1 METTTTTR
9 PVLVTGGTGT
19 LGRQVV
25 RGLLE
30 AGRDVRILGRHRP
43 RDRQDERHVQFFEG
57 DLATGVGVSEAVA
70 GSDTIVHTAGSQ
82 KGDADKA
89 RHLVDAATVAGTS
102 HIVYVSVVGADRIPV
117 RSAIDRAMF
126 GYFAA
131 KYEAEQIIAESG
143 IPWTSLRATQFH
155 DLTYKTVE
163 AMAKLPVIPVPAGW
177 QFQPVDSGEVADGLV
192 ELALGPPAGIV
203 PAIGGPKVY
212 DMADLVRSYLSA
224 TGKSRPIIRL
234 PLPGEAARA
243 FRAGAN
249 LAPDRAVGQ
258 GTWEEFLALRLAG
271 IARRSTVGHS
281 PGA

>member
-1 METTTTTR
+1 M
-9 PVLVTGGTGT
+9 
-19 LGRQVV
+19 
-25 RGLLE
+25 
-30 AGRDVRILGRHRP
+30 
-43 RDRQDERHVQFFEG
+43 
-57 DLATGVGVSEAVA
+57 
-70 GSDTIVHTAGSQ
+70 
-82 KGDADKA
+82 
-89 RHLVDAATVAGTS
+89 
-102 HIVYVSVVGADRIPV
+102 
-117 RSAIDRAMF
+117 
-126 GYFAA
+126 
-131 KYEAEQIIAESG
+131 
-143 IPWTSLRATQFH
+143 
-155 DLTYKTVE
+155 
-163 AMAKLPVIPVPAGW
+163 PAGW

-271 IARRSTVGHS
+271 TARRSTVGHS